1 MSGTQENPA
10 EIAAELARLR
20 KLEEGLRAERERIRA
35 VAADEV
41 AQLQAALRETAARAA
56 QRDRDVERLTSQ
68 LEKASPSG
76 AGRRRG
82 GLRAGRPQLR
92 RGEPDETGEP
102 QRALATFERERQQ
115 LEERARAVA
124 ATEARQ
130 RATGAGLA
138 AEAARLAALGESLG
152 EQRRAAEIALLAAGT
167 RPGEDERAA
176 DVPARPSRAGEE
188 EARIAALLALRE
200 SELERRSADEL
211 ERHRDRLEQ
220 ELGRRRDEIETE
232 VRAGLAQREQELAG
246 REEAVARREIE
257 LSLVRRRI
265 GDEERRL
272 QERTWR
278 AGGQVQR
285 ARPPSVVNRSR
296 DLTFSEGWRRL
307 ADAQGRERADESG

>member
-1 MSGTQENPA
+1 MSGTQESPA

-20 KLEEGLRAERERIRA
+20 KLEAGLRAERERIRA

-68 LEKASPSG
+68 LEKASGPD
-76 AGRRRG
+76 AGRRRV
-82 GLRAGRPQLR
+82 GLRGRQQLR
-92 RGEPDETGEP
+92 RGEPDETSASE
-102 QRALATFERERQQ
+102 RALATFERERKQ

-130 RATGAGLA
+130 RATEAGLA
-138 AEAARLAALGESLG
+138 AQAARLAALGESLD
-152 EQRRAAEIALLAAGT
+152 EQRRATEVALLAAGT
-167 RPGEDERAA
+167 RPAEDESASDVAA
-176 DVPARPSRAGEE
+176 ARSRAGEE

-200 SELERRSADEL
+200 SELERRSTDEL
-211 ERHRDRLEQ
+211 ERHRAQLEQ
-220 ELGRRRDEIETE
+220 ELDRRRDELETE

-278 AGGQVQR
+278 VGGQVQR